1 MVCALA
7 FGLRGLGSSPDQGH
21 CVVFFGRHITLTVPL
36 SNQVYKWVPTD
47 LMLGTTLRW
56 GLLKPERG
64 ADLMVHLARIQT
76 SSYFV
81 SYHFR

>member
-7 FGLRGLGSSPDQGH
+7 FGLRGPGSSPDQGH

-56 GLLKPERG
+56 TTDTGARRRPDGSLGSYTDFILLC
-64 ADLMVHLARIQT
+64 LL
-76 SSYFV
+76 SF
-81 SYHFR
+81 